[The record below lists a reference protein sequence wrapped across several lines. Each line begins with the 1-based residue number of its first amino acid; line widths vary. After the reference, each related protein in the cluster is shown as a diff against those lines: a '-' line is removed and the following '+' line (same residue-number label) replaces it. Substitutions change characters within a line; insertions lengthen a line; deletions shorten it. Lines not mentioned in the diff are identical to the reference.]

1 MRALEKSFN
10 EWRSLSTCNSFEGLS
25 DQAAYW
31 WKQRTLDVAVARWR
45 NYAEFCVILAELM
58 AQADFRYY
66 HKSYSEGFQ
75 AWRSYS
81 DMCADSAEK

>member
-1 MRALEKSFN
+1 MWPEA
-10 EWRSLSTCNSFEGLS
+10 GV
-25 DQAAYW
+25 AASMPVLPVVLLACRLASHTS
-31 WKQRTLDVAVARWR
+31 KNAATAKA
-45 NYAEFCVILAELM
+45 NLAELM
-58 AQADFRYY
+58 AQADFRYF